1 MSRTIRGSKGAGYD
15 YWSRRPMSGMG
26 HDVSLK
32 RLCHR
37 IERQQGRNEVRQQME
52 ELEVGHAVGIGG

>member
-1 MSRTIRGSKGAGYD
+1 MSRTIRGSKPSGYD
-15 YWSRRPMSGMG
+15 FWSSRPMSGMG

-37 IERQQGRNEVRQQME
+37 IERQQGRAEVRQQVAEME
-52 ELEVGHAVGIGG
+52 QSHANASAC